1 MLTTTILTAIVAFI
15 LGAAAGHLASARTTA
30 EPDLIIH
37 ITSAT
42 TDPWPPSELD
52 EFMRSYRRHP
62 STQFTR
68 ETEKE

>member
-1 MLTTTILTAIVAFI
+1 MLTTTIITATVAFI
-15 LGAAAGHLASARTTA
+15 LGTAAGHLASTRTTTK
-30 EPDLIIH
+30 PDLIIH
-37 ITSAT
+37 ITRA
-42 TDPWPPSELD
+42 TDPWPPSEID